1 LIVAPDLSPYVPPMK
16 WLTRQEQTVL
26 FTLLFLVLLG
36 LGVKAYRTS
45 THVPQSNPPAAAR

>member
-1 LIVAPDLSPYVPPMK
+1 MPLLSAAMK

-36 LGVKAYRTS
+36 LAVKAYRTS

>member
-1 LIVAPDLSPYVPPMK
+1 MK

-36 LGVKAYRTS
+36 LAVKAYRTS
-45 THVPQSNPPAAAR
+45 TVVPQSNAPTAAR

>member
-1 LIVAPDLSPYVPPMK
+1 MK

-36 LGVKAYRTS
+36 LAVKAYRTS
-45 THVPQSNPPAAAR
+45 TTEPRSNPPTVAK

>member
-1 LIVAPDLSPYVPPMK
+1 MK

-36 LGVKAYRTS
+36 LAVKAYRTS
-45 THVPQSNPPAAAR
+45 TPVPQSNPRAAAR

>member
-1 LIVAPDLSPYVPPMK
+1 MK

-26 FTLLFLVLLG
+26 FTLLSLILLG

-45 THVPQSNPPAAAR
+45 TQAPQSNPPAATR

>member
-1 LIVAPDLSPYVPPMK
+1 MK

-36 LGVKAYRTS
+36 LAVKAYRTS
-45 THVPQSNPPAAAR
+45 TGIPQSNAPAAAR

>member
-1 LIVAPDLSPYVPPMK
+1 MK

-36 LGVKAYRTS
+36 LAVKTYRTAA
-45 THVPQSNPPAAAR
+45 PPPPAAAISR